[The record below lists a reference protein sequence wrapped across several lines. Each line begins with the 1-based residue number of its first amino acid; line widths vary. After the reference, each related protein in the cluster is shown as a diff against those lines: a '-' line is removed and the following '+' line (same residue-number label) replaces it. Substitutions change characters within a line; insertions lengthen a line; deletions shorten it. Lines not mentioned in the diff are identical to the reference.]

1 MVEARSRGAFACGA
15 LLCLLVAG
23 SAFGDT
29 PHTKAPVITSR
40 GDYSIQV
47 YAPATDRRFPLLLL
61 MSGEGGWRNFDQRL
75 AGYFQEQGFWVGGID
90 CLKYFWKAQDD
101 RKALAADM
109 RAYAKALALAAGR
122 AEDAPLV
129 LAGFSFGADL
139 APWIAGGDGWGS
151 RIAGLIMLGPDDVG
165 SLQFRVLEVFGFE
178 EHEHIFQVSEALASA
193 RGIPLLFIHGGADVH
208 SSAPHLAD
216 AAPPPKKI
224 LTVPDSDHHFNGHED
239 DLQKVL
245 AQGVEWLLQTGKR
258 SREIP
263 RETP

>member
-1 MVEARSRGAFACGA
+1 VAPRAFC
-15 LLCLLVAG
+15 
-23 SAFGDT
+23 DT
-29 PHTKAPVITSR
+29 PHDKAPVTTSR
-40 GDYSIQV
+40 GDYSLHV
-47 YAPATDRRFPLLLL
+47 YTPPQDRQYPLLLL

-75 AGYFQEQGFWVGGID
+75 AGYFQQQGFWVGGID

-109 RAYAKALALAAGR
+109 RAYAKALAFAAGR
-122 AEDAPLV
+122 TEDSPLV

-139 APWIAGGDGWGS
+139 APWIAGGEGWNS
-151 RIAGLIMLGPDDVG
+151 RIAGLIMLGPDEVG

-178 EHEHIFQVSEALASA
+178 EHEHIFQVSDALTSA
-193 RGIPLLFIHGGADVH
+193 RGIPLLFIHGGADPH

-224 LTVPDSDHHFNGHED
+224 LTVPESDHHFTGHEE
-239 DLQKVL
+239 DLKRVL
-245 AQGVEWLLQTGKR
+245 AEGVKWLLQTHQGPKAV
-258 SREIP
+258 P